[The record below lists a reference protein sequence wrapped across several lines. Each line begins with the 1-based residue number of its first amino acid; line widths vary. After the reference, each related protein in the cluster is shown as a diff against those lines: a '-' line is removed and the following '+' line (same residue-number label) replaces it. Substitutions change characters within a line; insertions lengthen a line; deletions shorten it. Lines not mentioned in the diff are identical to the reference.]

1 MRTASKKGSD
11 ERITSPHHGH
21 SALPKG
27 IADVRDLPDED
38 FTQLWNEIV
47 VVEGIKDQLLGH
59 AILNFTLRPSVSR
72 AALPMHGIL
81 LLVGPPGTGKTSL
94 ARGLASRTAESVK
107 NVGPFRYVEVDPHAL
122 ASAALGKSQRA
133 VTELFRS
140 TIAEYAAQS
149 PTIVLLD
156 EVETILADRAQLSLA
171 ANPIDVHRAT
181 DAALVQLDRLAED
194 HHQLLFLATS
204 NFQQSIDGA
213 FLSRADLVVSVPL
226 PDEEARLRI
235 LRRALGA
242 VGETLEPVAK
252 LVEDPRLREV
262 ARASAGLDGRM
273 VRKLIAAG
281 CALDKG
287 AAIDPAR
294 LTLEL
299 LLKAAHAAR
308 AEAERIKEAR

>member
-1 MRTASKKGSD
+1 M
-11 ERITSPHHGH
+11 TSPDRGH
-21 SALPKG
+21 PVLPKG

-38 FTQLWNEIV
+38 FTRLWDEIV
-47 VVEGIKDQLLGH
+47 VADGMKDQLLGH
-59 AILNFTLRPSVSR
+59 AILNFTLRPRVSR

-107 NVGPFRYVEVDPHAL
+107 SVGQFRYVEVDPHAL

-133 VTELFRS
+133 VTDLFRS
-140 TIAEYAAQS
+140 TIGEYAAQS

-156 EVETILADRAQLSLA
+156 EVETILADRGQLSLA

-181 DAALVQLDRLAED
+181 DAALVQLDRLADD
-194 HHQLLFLATS
+194 HNQLLFLATS
-204 NFQQSIDGA
+204 NFQQSIDSA
-213 FLSRADLVVSVPL
+213 FLSRADLVVTMPL
-226 PDEEARLRI
+226 PDEEARLGI
-235 LRRALGA
+235 LRRTLGA
-242 VGETLEPVAK
+242 VGEGFEPVAK
-252 LVEDPRLREV
+252 LVEDPGLRAV

-281 CALDKG
+281 CALDKD

-299 LLKAAHAAR
+299 LLTAAHAAR
-308 AEAERIKEAR
+308 GETERIKEAR